1 MSDLRSKMIRLAA
14 SMPKGS
20 TERKALLDVL
30 KEGSYT
36 WDELDVFKKDKQQA
50 LRLAGR
56 VKPQELV
63 EAIRGGLFPLR
74 AKKGQRGYARM
85 VRISYPEWGEATG
98 ETSYLTF
105 RVEDALAPPY
115 TLNINHSGQ
124 RHQNETVK
132 TYVEAVAVMEA
143 EGKRFLASRGEGT
156 TISTM

>member
-1 MSDLRSKMIRLAA
+1 
-14 SMPKGS
+14 
-20 TERKALLDVL
+20 
-30 KEGSYT
+30 
-36 WDELDVFKKDKQQA
+36 
-50 LRLAGR
+50 
-56 VKPQELV
+56 
-63 EAIRGGLFPLR
+63 
-74 AKKGQRGYARM
+74 M